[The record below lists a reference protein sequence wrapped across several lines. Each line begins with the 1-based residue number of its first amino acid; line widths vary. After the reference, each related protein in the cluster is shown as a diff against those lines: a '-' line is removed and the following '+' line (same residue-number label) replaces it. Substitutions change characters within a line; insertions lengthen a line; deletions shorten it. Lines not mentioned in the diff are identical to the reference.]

1 MSVISVLHAPR
12 DEALGRKIADALSRH
27 GHAPRRISGDPHMGD
42 LALADNA
49 AIVIWSAAAAKL
61 ERLHQQARDALER
74 GALIPVVVGGSP
86 APTGFEELA
95 PVDLTG
101 WPGDDKDPRWRF
113 VLDEIS
119 IATQRQTLED
129 ADVWAAPETG
139 PYVLD
144 DPSLEIPA
152 LEQSAEIF
160 EAQEEGFMSPPAQ
173 PVQPAPAS
181 PARTFNV
188 AAVALTGGGALAA
201 AAGAAFLIAPV
212 FVSAPEVV
220 APEQK
225 IASGANEEPMP
236 GSLAFVQPA
245 DGFTADVNDALSSA
259 ATPGDE
265 ILTAGNE
272 FAGATVDAIS
282 NPAGSFGLGAE
293 EMRLKPPALSEE
305 QNQEAIDAAG
315 LEEETTA
322 DDAEEALAEEE
333 DASPD
338 NDAMENLLAAI
349 ARGKEELET
358 NGAVIE
364 TPLAETSPAEALPED
379 ISARA
384 YLGNFFKECADC
396 PDMAALPAGQFRMGS
411 PASEPA
417 RRSAEGPVTEIAIS
431 RRFAIGTREVTFA
444 QWDACIADGGC
455 RYLPP
460 DQNWGR
466 GDRPVV
472 NVSFDDA
479 RAYAAWLSKKTGK
492 AYRLPSEAEWEYAA
506 RAGTRGPFGIGGG
519 LAPTSANYNAQYAYG
534 GQKGEF
540 RKRTTPAASFP
551 PNDFGLFDMHG
562 NAWEWTADC
571 WADSHADVSKDGA
584 PRATGDCSRRVLKGG
599 AWNTGGWRLRSA
611 HRIGKNRT
619 SREFDNGFRVA
630 RDLD

>member
-27 GHAPRRISGDPHMGD
+27 GHAPRRISGDPHTGD

-49 AIVIWSAAAAKL
+49 AIIIWSAAAMRL

-74 GALIPVVVGGSP
+74 GALIPVTVGGAP
-86 APTGFEELA
+86 APAGFEELA
-95 PVDLTG
+95 PVDLSG
-101 WPGDDKDPRWRF
+101 WPGDDNDPRWRF

-119 IATQRQTLED
+119 LAARRQSLED
-129 ADVWAAPETG
+129 TDVWAAPEAT
-139 PYVLD
+139 PDALD
-144 DPSLEIPA
+144 DPSLEIPV
-152 LEQSAEIF
+152 LEQPAEIF
-160 EAQEEGFMSPPAQ
+160 EARGEGFMPPPPAK
-173 PVQPAPAS
+173 
-181 PARTFNV
+181 PARTFNA
-188 AAVALTGGGALAA
+188 AAVALTGGLALVA

-212 FVSAPEVV
+212 LMSAPEARNTV
-220 APEQK
+220 A
-225 IASGANEEPMP
+225 ASEEPAAP
-236 GSLAFVQPA
+236 GSIAFVQPA
-245 DGFTADVNDALSSA
+245 DDFNTDVSDALA
-259 ATPGDE
+259 AAAAPDDE
-265 ILTAGNE
+265 ILTASNE
-272 FAGATVDAIS
+272 LAGATVDAIS
-282 NPAGSFGLGAE
+282 NQADAFGLGTE
-293 EMRLKPPALSEE
+293 EMRLAPPTLSQE
-305 QNQEAIDAAG
+305 QIPNTTEAVAPG

-322 DDAEEALAEEE
+322 DDAEENLAVDEG
-333 DASPD
+333 AAPD

-349 ARGKEELET
+349 ARGKEELAT
-358 NGAVIE
+358 IAVVAE
-364 TPLAETSPAEALPED
+364 PLAETSPAEALPED

-396 PDMAALPAGQFRMGS
+396 PDMAALPAGRFRMGS

-417 RRSAEGPVTEIAIS
+417 RHSAEGPVTEIAIS

-479 RAYAAWLSKKTGK
+479 MAYAAWLSKKTGK

-506 RAGTRGPFGIGGG
+506 RAGTKGPFGIGAG
-519 LAPTSANYNAQYAYG
+519 LAPTSANYNAEYAYG

-540 RKRTTPAASFP
+540 RKRTTPVASFP

-571 WADSHADVSKDGA
+571 WADSHTDAPKDGA
-584 PRATGDCSRRVLKGG
+584 PRTNGDCSRRVLKGG

-630 RDLD
+630 RDLE